1 MYMKTN
7 VWRMQSVRKDV
18 LILKNKS
25 GEKESKLK
33 SGLHSIVQQHERL
46 QVVGMHEFPKHCQ
59 KSKSK
64 CSNFPIH

>member
-1 MYMKTN
+1 M
-7 VWRMQSVRKDV
+7 RKDV

-46 QVVGMHEFPKHCQ
+46 QVVQ
-59 KSKSK
+59 
-64 CSNFPIH
+64 